1 MKSIKI
7 KKGHNLKI
15 SGNPDHKIID
25 AGNPDFISFHPSRIK
40 SFKTKLMVKIN
51 DKVHKKK
58 DCINFVI
65 YLKNYIMTFSSH
77 EVNLERNLFNEQIY
91 SDLPTHKHPA

>member
-40 SFKTKLMVKIN
+40 SFKTNAKN
-51 DKVHKKK
+51 S
-58 DCINFVI
+58 I
-65 YLKNYIMTFSSH
+65 YISKF
-77 EVNLERNLFNEQIY
+77 
-91 SDLPTHKHPA
+91 

>member
-15 SGNPDHKIID
+15 SGNPDNKIID

-40 SFKTKLMVKIN
+40 SFKTKLMV
-51 DKVHKKK
+51 
-58 DCINFVI
+58 
-65 YLKNYIMTFSSH
+65 
-77 EVNLERNLFNEQIY
+77 RN
-91 SDLPTHKHPA
+91 K

>member
-51 DKVHKKK
+51 DKVH
-58 DCINFVI
+58 IGSPIF
-65 YLKNYIMTFSSH
+65 F
-77 EVNLERNLFNEQIY
+77 
-91 SDLPTHKHPA
+91 